1 MDLQSKVTTL
11 VQAALED
18 DSFFIVD
25 INVAGSEEGMK
36 KISILV
42 DSDTSINI
50 DECARISRK
59 VSNQLE
65 EDDIITS
72 AFIIEVS
79 SPGLDRPFVFPRQYK
94 KNIGKKIEVTL
105 KDGKV
110 KTGKLEALHPDFIT
124 LGEEVPN
131 KANKKKIDVLS
142 INITFAEIAKTIKVV
157 SFK

>member
-1 MDLQSKVTTL
+1 MDLQSTVTTL
-11 VQAALED
+11 VQEALED

-42 DSDTSINI
+42 DSDNSINI

-65 EDDIITS
+65 ESEIITS

-79 SPGLDRPFVFPRQYK
+79 SPGLDRPFVYPRQYQ

-110 KTGKLEALHPDFIT
+110 KIGKLEALHPDFIT
-124 LGEEVPN
+124 LGDEVPN
-131 KANKKKIDVLS
+131 KANKKKIDIVS
-142 INITFAEIAKTIKVV
+142 TDIAFAAIAKTIKVV

>member
-1 MDLQSKVTTL
+1 MDLLSTVTAL
-11 VQAALED
+11 VQEALED

-25 INVAGSEEGMK
+25 VNVAGSEEGMK

-42 DSDTSINI
+42 DNDNSINI
-50 DECARISRK
+50 DECARLSRK

-65 EDDIITS
+65 EQEIILT
-72 AFIIEVS
+72 AFVIEVS
-79 SPGLDRPFVFPRQYK
+79 SPGLDRPFAFPRQYK

-110 KTGKLEALHPDFIT
+110 KTGRLEILNEDNIV
-124 LGEEVPN
+124 LGDEVAN
-131 KANKKKIDVLS
+131 KANKKKIDIVS
-142 INITFAEIAKTIKVV
+142 TEIPFSEIVKTIKVV

>member
-1 MDLQSKVTTL
+1 MDLQSTVTTL
-11 VQAALED
+11 VQEALED

-42 DSDTSINI
+42 DSDNSINI

-65 EDDIITS
+65 ESEIITS

-79 SPGLDRPFVFPRQYK
+79 SPGLDRPFVYPRQYK

-110 KTGKLEALHPDFIT
+110 KIGKLEALHPDFIT
-124 LGEEVPN
+124 LGDEVPN
-131 KANKKKIDVLS
+131 KANKKKIDIVS
-142 INITFAEIAKTIKVV
+142 TDIAFAAIAKTIKVV

>member
-1 MDLQSKVTTL
+1 MDLLSTVTAL
-11 VQAALED
+11 VQEALED

-25 INVAGSEEGMK
+25 VNVAGSEEGMK

-42 DSDTSINI
+42 DNDNSINI

-65 EDDIITS
+65 EQEIILT
-72 AFIIEVS
+72 AFVIEVS
-79 SPGLDRPFVFPRQYK
+79 SPGLDRPFAFPRQYK

-110 KTGKLEALHPDFIT
+110 KTGRLEILNEDNIV
-124 LGEEVPN
+124 LGDEVAN
-131 KANKKKIDVLS
+131 KANKKKIDIVS
-142 INITFAEIAKTIKVV
+142 TEIPFSEIVKTIKVV

>member
-1 MDLQSKVTTL
+1 MDLLSKVTAL
-11 VQAALED
+11 VQEALED

-42 DSDTSINI
+42 DNDNSINI

-65 EDDIITS
+65 EQEIILT
-72 AFIIEVS
+72 AFVIEVS
-79 SPGLDRPFVFPRQYK
+79 SPGLDRPFAFPRQYK
-94 KNIGKKIEVTL
+94 KNIGKKIEVTM

-110 KTGKLEALHPDFIT
+110 KTGRLEVLNEENIV
-124 LGEEVPN
+124 LGDEVAN
-131 KANKKKIDVLS
+131 KANKKKIDIVS
-142 INITFAEIAKTIKVV
+142 TEIPFSEIVKTIKVV

>member
-1 MDLQSKVTTL
+1 MDLLSKVTAL
-11 VQAALED
+11 VQEALED

-42 DSDTSINI
+42 DNDNSINI

-65 EDDIITS
+65 EQEIILT
-72 AFIIEVS
+72 AFVIEVS
-79 SPGLDRPFVFPRQYK
+79 SPGLDRPFAFHRQYK
-94 KNIGKKIEVTL
+94 KNIGKKIEVTM

-110 KTGKLEALHPDFIT
+110 KTGRLEVLNEENIV
-124 LGEEVPN
+124 LGDEVAN
-131 KANKKKIDVLS
+131 KANKKKIDIVS
-142 INITFAEIAKTIKVV
+142 TEIPFSEIVKTIKVV